1 VFAQGFDERTAGM
14 IGAAVPM
21 VQRTG
26 FAGFSG
32 AGQFSVSETG
42 TLVLIEGSG
51 DDLLSLTWIDRTGK
65 TELIAG
71 APRRRHFEPR
81 LSPDG
86 TMIATATRD
95 ESPDIYVWNLRRNV
109 EERVTRDEPRDLS
122 PIWLDDRELIFGMD
136 TDTVGTV
143 DLARRRVDLTTERTI
158 IARTPVSEVPMA
170 ITKDGKTLVVTTY
183 PGGSP
188 HLALF
193 SLEKPEAP
201 TLMLGSTYTSTNPAI
216 SPDGRWL
223 AYEAREGER
232 SEVYVRPFPNIN
244 DARHQISQGGG
255 NWPMW
260 SRNGKELYYV
270 GNTGGQADRPFM
282 AVPVKTAGTTFDW
295 SPGVRLFNMAP
306 YMRSAQR
313 GCDVS
318 LDGTRFLVVSDANAP
333 SAVTRAVMRYV
344 TNWFEELR
352 ARVK

>member
-1 VFAQGFDERTAGM
+1 
-14 IGAAVPM
+14 
-21 VQRTG
+21 
-26 FAGFSG
+26 
-32 AGQFSVSETG
+32 
-42 TLVLIEGSG
+42 
-51 DDLLSLTWIDRTGK
+51 
-65 TELIAG
+65 
-71 APRRRHFEPR
+71 
-81 LSPDG
+81 
-86 TMIATATRD
+86 
-95 ESPDIYVWNLRRNV
+95 
-109 EERVTRDEPRDLS
+109 
-122 PIWLDDRELIFGMD
+122 
-136 TDTVGTV
+136 
-143 DLARRRVDLTTERTI
+143 
-158 IARTPVSEVPMA
+158 
-170 ITKDGKTLVVTTY
+170 
-183 PGGSP
+183 
-188 HLALF
+188 
-193 SLEKPEAP
+193 
-201 TLMLGSTYTSTNPAI
+201 
-216 SPDGRWL
+216 
-223 AYEAREGER
+223 
-232 SEVYVRPFPNIN
+232 VYVRPFPNIN